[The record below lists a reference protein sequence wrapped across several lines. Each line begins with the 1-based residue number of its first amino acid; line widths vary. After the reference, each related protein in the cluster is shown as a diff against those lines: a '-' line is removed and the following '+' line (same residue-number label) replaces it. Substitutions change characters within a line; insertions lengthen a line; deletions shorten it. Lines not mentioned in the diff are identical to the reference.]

1 MNPPPI
7 DGSRISTY
15 FGPLFARQLDH
26 GLVRKFVD
34 YVTFINAFV
43 LICQCYNYLF
53 SKQKDP
59 NQTDSLANL

>member
-43 LICQCYNYLF
+43 LVSPEPLKLITL
-53 SKQKDP
+53 SP
-59 NQTDSLANL
+59 